1 MSAPLRRVTRDR
13 RAAIEVSDLSV
24 RFGGVVAVDGV
35 SFRISEGSITGI
47 IGPNGAGKTTI
58 FDAISGFVP
67 STGAVIVDGK
77 DVTRLSGTERGRAGL
92 GRSFQDGRLFP
103 SLTVSETLAVA
114 LERHS
119 DRIGPLNAAVGV
131 GPSRAAERG
140 VASQVD
146 RLIDLVGLHDYRDTF
161 CSELSTGTRR
171 IVDLACSVAHEP
183 KVLLLDEPSSGIA
196 QRETEALAALLR
208 RVREM
213 LECTVL
219 VIEHDMPLVTEV
231 SDELIAIET
240 GRIIAR
246 GTPRVVLRNKAVVTA
261 YLGIEEA
268 TIRRSGRRSGRA
280 STAKRPAKRSKAG
293 GRAAARAR

>member
-1 MSAPLRRVTRDR
+1 MSARQR
-13 RAAIEVSDLSV
+13 RAVDGDDGPSAIEVRDLFVS
-24 RFGGVVAVDGV
+24 FGGIVAVDNV
-35 SFRISEGSITGI
+35 SFRINEGSITGI

-67 STGAVIVDGK
+67 STGAVIVAGT
-77 DVTRLSGTERGRAGL
+77 DVTALSGAARGRGGL

-114 LERHS
+114 FERHC
-119 DRIGPLNAAVGV
+119 DRIGPLNAAVGI

-140 VASQVD
+140 VAARVD
-146 RLIDLVGLHDYRDTF
+146 DLIALVGLHDYRDTF

-213 LECTVL
+213 LGCTVL
-219 VIEHDMPLVTEV
+219 VIEHDMPLVTDV
-231 SDELIAIET
+231 SDELIALDT

-246 GTPRVVLRNKAVVTA
+246 GAPRAVLRDKAVVSA
-261 YLGIEEA
+261 YLGIEKA
-268 TIRRSGRRSGRA
+268 TVQRSGPRSGRRS
-280 STAKRPAKRSKAG
+280 AG
-293 GRAAARAR
+293 PRERYTYHTSR